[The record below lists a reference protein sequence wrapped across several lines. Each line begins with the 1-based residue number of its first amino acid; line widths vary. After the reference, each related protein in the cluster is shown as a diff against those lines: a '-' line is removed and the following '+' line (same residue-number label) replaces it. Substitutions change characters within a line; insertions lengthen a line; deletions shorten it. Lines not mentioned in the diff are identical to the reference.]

1 MKPLILSRCLLLAC
15 AMLLIGSIAPFMPA
29 AGAAPVFRTCGL
41 LPGEGFYS
49 YTKSSGITCRAAD
62 RIAYRV
68 VRKFCRHHSDCRYGR
83 NTSPLLVRRG
93 RVGYRGWSCQVR
105 QGYELSDVR
114 CRRGRQWFHHES
126 AA

>member
-1 MKPLILSRCLLLAC
+1 MCLLFTAGL
-15 AMLLIGSIAPFMPA
+15 SIPA

-41 LPGEGFYS
+41 LPGEGYYS
-49 YTKSSGITCRAAD
+49 YTKSSGITCRAAN

-68 VRKFCRHHSDCRYGR
+68 VRKFCRHHSDCRYGMH
-83 NTSPLLVRRG
+83 TSPLLVRRG
-93 RVGYRGWSCQVR
+93 RTSYRGWNCRVR

-114 CRRGRQWFHHES
+114 CRRGRQWFHYES